1 MIANFPSETLQ
12 ARDIM
17 LSERTQNVLYCMILK
32 KKVLEAETG
41 TLLPEVRERG
51 QKMTAKEHEG
61 TFQ

>member
-1 MIANFPSETLQ
+1 
-12 ARDIM
+12 
-17 LSERTQNVLYCMILK
+17 MILK

-61 TFQ
+61 TF